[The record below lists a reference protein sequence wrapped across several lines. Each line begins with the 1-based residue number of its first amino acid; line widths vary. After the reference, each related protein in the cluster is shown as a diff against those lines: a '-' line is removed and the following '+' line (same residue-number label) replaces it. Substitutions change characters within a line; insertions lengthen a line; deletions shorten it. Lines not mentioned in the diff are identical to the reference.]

1 MWTKANGSE
10 EMARRVTESC
20 LVQQVRSVAMRR
32 PRRLLAAV
40 LVLALTGSVSD
51 GEAVHEFTGLK
62 VRLQTADVAATVSF
76 YRDILGLEVV
86 DQWSGDGDSGVIFG
100 LEDDSGAAFLE
111 FGKVATPNNG
121 AASVQFRVGDMA
133 SFLDRLGDG
142 WAVDGPHERPWGSV
156 YSYIRDPN
164 GVQVIVFTGR
174 V

>member
-1 MWTKANGSE
+1 MTSDITGPA
-10 EMARRVTESC
+10 AR
-20 LVQQVRSVAMRR
+20 
-32 PRRLLAAV
+32 AA
-40 LVLALTGSVSD
+40 SVSD
-51 GEAVHEFTGLK
+51 REVPHEFTGLK

-76 YRDILGLEVV
+76 YRDMLGLEVV
-86 DQWSGDGDSGVIFG
+86 DQWSGDGDSGVIFD

-121 AASVQFRVGDMA
+121 AASVQLRVGDMA
-133 SFLDRLGDG
+133 GFLNRLGDG

-156 YSYIRDPN
+156 YSYLHDPD